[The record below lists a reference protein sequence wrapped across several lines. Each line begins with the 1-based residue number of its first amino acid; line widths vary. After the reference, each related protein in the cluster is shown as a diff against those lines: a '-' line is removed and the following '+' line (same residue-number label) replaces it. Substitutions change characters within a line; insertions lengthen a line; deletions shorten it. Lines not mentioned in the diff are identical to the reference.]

1 MHEKKLVGSV
11 PIFNQIN
18 EERRDNMNKFQEMYQ
33 AKRKSPEEVAMYVK
47 SGDVCACPTGLEE
60 PTAIC
65 EAVAARAMRG
75 ELTGVVHHATLS
87 VKGGP
92 FMKPELKGKYD
103 YVSWFTGGPGRKG
116 IQEGIH
122 TYIPNN
128 YSTIPGLWRDVQP
141 RLDVFYAEVSPMDK
155 HGYFSCPMAGAEV
168 VAMREKASIILLDV
182 NDQMPRVMGDC
193 LIHISQVTALC
204 ESSRPL
210 LVLNNPPLSDDDK
223 KIGQMIA
230 DEVCDGATLQLG
242 IGGIPNAVGVLLKDK
257 KDLGLHT
264 EMFTDSMV
272 DLLECGAVTNM
283 KKPIHVGKTVATL
296 AWGSKK
302 MYDFMDDN
310 PAFEMYPVSY
320 INNPAV
326 IAQHDNFVS
335 VNSCVEV
342 DLFGQVCSESIGTKH
357 YSGSGGQL
365 DFVRG
370 ANMSKGG
377 KGFIAMLSTTKGCTI
392 SKIKPIL
399 TPGSIVTT
407 PRNEVDFLVTENGI
421 VRLKGQTASQRAK
434 MIISLAAPQ
443 FREELEYEAK
453 KMNLII

>member
-1 MHEKKLVGSV
+1 
-11 PIFNQIN
+11 
-18 EERRDNMNKFQEMYQ
+18 MNKFQEMYQ

-257 KDLGLHT
+257 KNLGLHT

-342 DLFGQVCSESIGTKH
+342 DLFGQICSESIGTKH

-377 KGFIAMLSTTKGCTI
+377 KGFIAMLSTTKGGTI

>member
-1 MHEKKLVGSV
+1 
-11 PIFNQIN
+11 
-18 EERRDNMNKFQEMYQ
+18 MNKFQEMYKEKCKTP
-33 AKRKSPEEVAMYVK
+33 AEVAMYVK

-60 PTAIC
+60 PAAIC
-65 EAVAARAMRG
+65 EAVADRAMKG

-87 VKGGP
+87 VKGGS
-92 FMKPELKGKYD
+92 FMKPELKGKYE
-103 YVSWFTGGPGRKG
+103 YISWFTGGPGRKG
-116 IQEGIH
+116 IQEGLH

-128 YSTIPGLWRDVQP
+128 YSTIPGYWTNIQP

-155 HGYFSCPMAGAEV
+155 HGYFSCAMAGAEV
-168 VAMREKASIILLDV
+168 VAMRDKAAIILLEV

-204 ESSRPL
+204 ESSHPL
-210 LVLNNPPLSDDDK
+210 LVLNNAPLSEDDK

-296 AWGSKK
+296 AWGTQK
-302 MYDFMDDN
+302 MYDYMDDN

-335 VNSCVEV
+335 VNSCVEI
-342 DLFGQVCSESIGTKH
+342 DLFGQVCSESIGPKH

-377 KGFIAMLSTTKGCTI
+377 KGFIAMLSTTKGGTI

-421 VRLKGQTASQRAK
+421 VRLKGQTASERAK

-443 FREELEYEAK
+443 FREELEFEAK

>member
-1 MHEKKLVGSV
+1 
-11 PIFNQIN
+11 
-18 EERRDNMNKFQEMYQ
+18 MNKFQEMYQ

-47 SGDVCACPTGLEE
+47 SSDVCACPTGLEE

-342 DLFGQVCSESIGTKH
+342 DLFGQICSESIGTKH

-377 KGFIAMLSTTKGCTI
+377 KGFIAMLSTTKGGTI

>member
-1 MHEKKLVGSV
+1 
-11 PIFNQIN
+11 
-18 EERRDNMNKFQEMYQ
+18 MNKFQEMYQ

-242 IGGIPNAVGVLLKDK
+242 IGDIPNAVGVLLKDK

-342 DLFGQVCSESIGTKH
+342 DLFGQICSESIGTKH

-377 KGFIAMLSTTKGCTI
+377 KGFIAMLSTTKGGTI

>member
-1 MHEKKLVGSV
+1 
-11 PIFNQIN
+11 
-18 EERRDNMNKFQEMYQ
+18 MNKFQEMYQ

-283 KKPIHVGKTVATL
+283 KKPIHVGKIVATL

-342 DLFGQVCSESIGTKH
+342 DLFGQICSESIGTKH

-377 KGFIAMLSTTKGCTI
+377 KGFIAMLSTTKGGTI

>member
-1 MHEKKLVGSV
+1 
-11 PIFNQIN
+11 
-18 EERRDNMNKFQEMYQ
+18 MNKFQEMYQ

-122 TYIPNN
+122 TYIPSN

-342 DLFGQVCSESIGTKH
+342 DLFGQICSESIGTKH

-377 KGFIAMLSTTKGCTI
+377 KGFIAMLSTTKGGTI

>member
-1 MHEKKLVGSV
+1 
-11 PIFNQIN
+11 
-18 EERRDNMNKFQEMYQ
+18 MNKFQEMYQ

-342 DLFGQVCSESIGTKH
+342 DLFGQICSESIGTKH

-377 KGFIAMLSTTKGCTI
+377 KGFIAMLSTTKGGTI

-407 PRNEVDFLVTENGI
+407 PRNEVDFLVSEIGI

>member
-1 MHEKKLVGSV
+1 
-11 PIFNQIN
+11 
-18 EERRDNMNKFQEMYQ
+18 MNKFQEMYQ

-377 KGFIAMLSTTKGCTI
+377 KGFIAMLSTTKGGTI

-421 VRLKGQTASQRAK
+421 VRLKGQTTSQRAK

>member
-1 MHEKKLVGSV
+1 
-11 PIFNQIN
+11 
-18 EERRDNMNKFQEMYQ
+18 MNKFQEMYQ

-116 IQEGIH
+116 TQEGIH

-342 DLFGQVCSESIGTKH
+342 DLFGQICSESIGTKH

-377 KGFIAMLSTTKGCTI
+377 KGFIAMLSTTKGGTI

>member
-1 MHEKKLVGSV
+1 
-11 PIFNQIN
+11 
-18 EERRDNMNKFQEMYQ
+18 MNKFQEMYQ

-342 DLFGQVCSESIGTKH
+342 DLFGQICSESIGTKH

-377 KGFIAMLSTTKGCTI
+377 KGFIAMLSTTKGGTI

-453 KMNLII
+453 KMNLTI

>member
-1 MHEKKLVGSV
+1 
-11 PIFNQIN
+11 
-18 EERRDNMNKFQEMYQ
+18 MNKFQEMYQ

-264 EMFTDSMV
+264 EMFIDSMV

-342 DLFGQVCSESIGTKH
+342 DLFGQICSESIGTKH

-377 KGFIAMLSTTKGCTI
+377 KGFIAMLSTTKGGTI

>member
-1 MHEKKLVGSV
+1 
-11 PIFNQIN
+11 
-18 EERRDNMNKFQEMYQ
+18 MNKFQEMYQ
-33 AKRKSPEEVAMYVK
+33 AKCKSPEEVAMYVK

-377 KGFIAMLSTTKGCTI
+377 KGFIAMLSTTKGGTI

>member
-1 MHEKKLVGSV
+1 
-11 PIFNQIN
+11 
-18 EERRDNMNKFQEMYQ
+18 MNKFQEMYQ

-168 VAMREKASIILLDV
+168 VAMRKKASIILLDV

-342 DLFGQVCSESIGTKH
+342 DLFGQICSESIGTKH

-377 KGFIAMLSTTKGCTI
+377 KGFIAMLSTTKGGTI

>member
-1 MHEKKLVGSV
+1 
-11 PIFNQIN
+11 
-18 EERRDNMNKFQEMYQ
+18 MNKFQEMYQ
-33 AKRKSPEEVAMYVK
+33 AKKKTPEEVAMYVK

-60 PTAIC
+60 PTAIV
-65 EAVAARAMRG
+65 EAVGARAMRG
-75 ELTGVVHHATLS
+75 ELTGVTHHATLA

-92 FMKPELKGKYD
+92 YMNPELAGKYD
-103 YVSWFTGGPGRKG
+103 YVSWFTGAPGRKVIQDG
-116 IQEGIH
+116 IY
-122 TYIPNN
+122 TYIPSN
-128 YSTIPGLWRDVQP
+128 YSNIPGYWTNVQP
-141 RLDVFYAEVSPMDK
+141 RLDVFYAEVSPMDE
-155 HGYFSCPMAGAEV
+155 HGYFSCAMAGAEV
-168 VAMREKASIILLDV
+168 VAMRDKASIILLDV

-193 LIHISQVTALC
+193 LVHISQVTALC

-210 LVLNNPPLSDDDK
+210 SVLPSAPLSDTDR

-230 DEVCDGATLQLG
+230 DEICDGSTLQLG
-242 IGGIPNAVGVLLKDK
+242 IGGVPNAVGVLLQDK
-257 KDLGLHT
+257 KDLGIHT

-272 DLLECGAVTNM
+272 DLIECGAVTNM

-302 MYDFMDDN
+302 MYDFMDNN

-320 INNPAV
+320 TNNPYV

-335 VNSCVEV
+335 VNACIEV
-342 DLFGQVCSESIGTKH
+342 DLFGQVCSESIGTKP

-377 KGFIAMLSTTKGCTI
+377 KGFIAMTSTAKGGTI
-392 SKIKPIL
+392 SKIKPVL

-407 PRNEVDFLVTENGI
+407 PRTEVDYLVTENGI
-421 VRLKGQTASQRAK
+421 VRLKGQTARARAK
-434 MIISLAAPQ
+434 MLISLAAPQ
-443 FREELEYEAK
+443 FREELEFEAK

>member
-1 MHEKKLVGSV
+1 
-11 PIFNQIN
+11 
-18 EERRDNMNKFQEMYQ
+18 MNKFQEMYQ

-264 EMFTDSMV
+264 EMFIDSMV

-377 KGFIAMLSTTKGCTI
+377 KGFIAMLSTTKGGTI

>member
-1 MHEKKLVGSV
+1 
-11 PIFNQIN
+11 
-18 EERRDNMNKFQEMYQ
+18 MNKFQEMYQ

-264 EMFTDSMV
+264 EMFADSMV

-342 DLFGQVCSESIGTKH
+342 DLFGQICSESIGTKH

-377 KGFIAMLSTTKGCTI
+377 KGFIAMLSTTKGGTI

>member
-1 MHEKKLVGSV
+1 
-11 PIFNQIN
+11 
-18 EERRDNMNKFQEMYQ
+18 MNKFQEMYQ

-264 EMFTDSMV
+264 EMFTASMV

-342 DLFGQVCSESIGTKH
+342 DLFGQICSESIGTKH

-377 KGFIAMLSTTKGCTI
+377 KGFIAMLSTTKGGTI

>member
-1 MHEKKLVGSV
+1 
-11 PIFNQIN
+11 
-18 EERRDNMNKFQEMYQ
+18 MNKFQEMYQ

-377 KGFIAMLSTTKGCTI
+377 KGFIAMLSTTKGGTI

-443 FREELEYEAK
+443 FREELEFEAK

>member
-1 MHEKKLVGSV
+1 
-11 PIFNQIN
+11 
-18 EERRDNMNKFQEMYQ
+18 MNKFQEMYQ

-310 PAFEMYPVSY
+310 PAFGMYPVSY

-342 DLFGQVCSESIGTKH
+342 DLFGQICSESIGTKH

-377 KGFIAMLSTTKGCTI
+377 KGFIAMLSTTKGGTI